1 MKIVTIDEMRDI
13 ENRSEEA
20 GVSKDT
26 LMENAGLAVARSVRH
41 HFGPLTGVPVLVLV
55 GSGNNG
61 GDGLVAA
68 RHLDTWGARVTV
80 YICRDRR
87 SPDLKLDVVREQGIS
102 VTSASDD
109 SDLSNLHNLLSSAHI
124 VLDSILGTG
133 RSRPIEGTVKDILQ
147 TLNKAQTHHRHPRV
161 VALDVP
167 TGLNADTGEVDPST
181 PHADLTISFGYPKR
195 GHYAYP
201 GTEYLGVLEVVN
213 IGLPSGLDDGVVLE
227 LITEAWARTRL
238 PTRPANAH
246 KGTFG
251 RTMVVAGSR
260 NYLGAAYLAATS
272 ATRVGAGLVTV
283 AIPESLRAV
292 VAAKAIEPTFLPLPE
307 SAPGIVSPDA
317 ADLVFDSLPAY
328 NSLLVGCGMGQEE
341 NTKTFIERLLLSGR
355 DLPPTVID
363 ADGLNT
369 LSQIDNW
376 WNRLDDDAILTP
388 HPGEM
393 GRLTGDSTRNQDRV
407 ITATSAASRW
417 NKTVILKGAHTVIA
431 FPDGRAMISPFS
443 NPGLATAGTGD
454 VLAGAIAGLVSQGLS
469 LADSSALG
477 VYLHGLAGERVRD
490 TLGDT
495 GMVASDL
502 LPVLPAVIRDLKQG
516 GPA

>member
-1 MKIVTIDEMRDI
+1 
-13 ENRSEEA
+13 
-20 GVSKDT
+20 
-26 LMENAGLAVARSVRH
+26 
-41 HFGPLTGVPVLVLV
+41 
-55 GSGNNG
+55 
-61 GDGLVAA
+61 
-68 RHLDTWGARVTV
+68 VTV
-80 YICRDRR
+80 YIGRNRR
-87 SPDLKLDVVREQGIS
+87 PPDLKLDVVRKQGIP

-109 SDLSNLHNLLSSAHI
+109 ADLSHLRNVLSSAHV

-133 RSRPIEGTVKDILQ
+133 RSRPIEGTVKDILRHLREVQ
-147 TLNKAQTHHRHPRV
+147 SLHRGLKII
-161 VALDVP
+161 ALDVP

-181 PHADLTISFGYPKR
+181 PHADLTISFGHPKR

-201 GTEYLGVLEVVN
+201 GAEYLGELEVAN
-213 IGLPSGLDDGVVLE
+213 IGLPSGLDDDVALE
-227 LITEAWARTRL
+227 LITEAWARIRL

-260 NYLGAAYLAATS
+260 NFLGAAYLAATS

-341 NTKTFIERLLLSGR
+341 STKLFIESLLLSGR
-355 DLPPTVID
+355 DLPPTVVD

-369 LSQIDNW
+369 LSQIDDW
-376 WNRLDDDAILTP
+376 WIRLDGDAILTP

-393 GRLTGDSTRNQDRV
+393 GRLTGGSARNQDRV
-407 ITATSAASRW
+407 VAATSAASQW
-417 NKTVILKGAHTVIA
+417 SKTVILKGAHTVIA
-431 FPDGRAMISPFS
+431 FPDGRAMMSPFS

-469 LADSSALG
+469 LADASALG

-490 TLGDT
+490 EYGDT

-502 LPVLPAVIRDLKQG
+502 LPILPTIIRDLR
-516 GPA
+516 

>member
-1 MKIVTIDEMRDI
+1 MKIVTTEEMRAI
-13 ENRSEEA
+13 EDRSEEA
-20 GVSKDT
+20 GVSRDT

-41 HFGPLTGVPVLVLV
+41 HFGPLTGVPILVLA

-68 RHLDTWGARVTV
+68 RHLDRWGARVNV

-87 SPDLKLDVVREQGIS
+87 SPDLKLDVVREQGIA

-109 SDLSNLHNLLSSAHI
+109 ADLSSLRNSLSSAHV

-147 TLNKAQTHHRHPRV
+147 DLREVQSSHRRLKII
-161 VALDVP
+161 ALDVP

-201 GTEYLGVLEVVN
+201 GTEYLGVLEVAN
-213 IGLPSGLDDGVVLE
+213 IGLPSGLDDDVDLE

-283 AIPESLRAV
+283 AIPESLRAA
-292 VAAKAIEPTFLPLPE
+292 VAAKVIEPTFLPLPE
-307 SAPGIVSPDA
+307 SAPGVVSPDA

-341 NTKTFIERLLLSGR
+341 NTKIFIERLLLSGR
-355 DLPPTVID
+355 DLPPTIVD

-369 LSQIDNW
+369 LSQIDDW
-376 WNRLDDDAILTP
+376 WARLADDAVLTP

-393 GRLTGDSTRNQDRV
+393 GRLTAGSARNQDRV
-407 ITATSAASRW
+407 VTATSAASRW

-431 FPDGRAMISPFS
+431 FPDGRAKLSPFS

-469 LADSSALG
+469 LSDASALG
-477 VYLHGLAGERVRD
+477 VYLHGLAGEQVRE

-495 GMVASDL
+495 GMIASDL
-502 LPVLPAVIRDLKQG
+502 LPILPSIIRDLR
-516 GPA
+516 

>member
-1 MKIVTIDEMRDI
+1 MKIVTIEQMRAI
-13 ENRSEEA
+13 EDRSEEA

-26 LMENAGLAVARSVRH
+26 LMENAGLAVARSVRYH
-41 HFGPLTGVPVLVLV
+41 YGPLTGLHILVLL

-68 RHLDTWGARVTV
+68 RHLDTWGARVDV

-87 SPDLKLDVVREQGIS
+87 APDPKLDVVREQGIT

-109 SDLSNLHNLLSSAHI
+109 QDLSNLQNLLSRAHVI
-124 VLDSILGTG
+124 MDSILGTG
-133 RSRPIEGTVKDILQ
+133 RSRPIEGVVKDILQ
-147 TLNKAQTHHRHPRV
+147 ALTKEQTHRRHPKI

-167 TGLNADTGEVDPST
+167 TGLNADTGAVDPST
-181 PHADLTISFGYPKR
+181 PHADLTISFGYSKR

-201 GTEYLGVLEVVN
+201 GAEYLGELEVAN
-213 IGLPSGLDDGVVLE
+213 IGLPSELDDGVEIE
-227 LITEAWARTRL
+227 LVAEEWARTRL
-238 PTRPANAH
+238 PTRPANSH

-272 ATRVGAGLVTV
+272 ATRVGSGLVTL
-283 AIPESLRAV
+283 AIPESLTTA

-307 SAPGIVSPDA
+307 SAPGIVSPEA
-317 ADLVFDSLPAY
+317 VDLVFESLPAY
-328 NSLLVGCGMGQEE
+328 SSLLVGCGMGQEKD
-341 NTKTFIERLLLSGR
+341 TKRFIERLLLSGR
-355 DLPPTVID
+355 TLPPTVVD

-369 LSQIDNW
+369 LSQVDDWWTRLADN
-376 WNRLDDDAILTP
+376 AILTP

-393 GRLTGDSTRNQDRV
+393 VRLTGNSSRNQDR
-407 ITATSAASRW
+407 ITAATSAASRW
-417 NKTVILKGAHTVIA
+417 NKTVILKGAYTVIA
-431 FPDGRAMISPFS
+431 FPDGRAMVNPLS

-469 LADSSALG
+469 LADASALG

-490 TLGDT
+490 EFGDT

-502 LPVLPAVIRDLKQG
+502 LPTLPAVIRDLR
-516 GPA
+516 

>member
-1 MKIVTIDEMRDI
+1 MC
-13 ENRSEEA
+13 S
-20 GVSKDT
+20 
-26 LMENAGLAVARSVRH
+26 
-41 HFGPLTGVPVLVLV
+41 
-55 GSGNNG
+55 
-61 GDGLVAA
+61 
-68 RHLDTWGARVTV
+68 
-80 YICRDRR
+80 
-87 SPDLKLDVVREQGIS
+87 
-102 VTSASDD
+102 
-109 SDLSNLHNLLSSAHI
+109 SDL
-124 VLDSILGTG
+124 
-133 RSRPIEGTVKDILQ
+133 
-147 TLNKAQTHHRHPRV
+147 
-161 VALDVP
+161 
-167 TGLNADTGEVDPST
+167 
-181 PHADLTISFGYPKR
+181 
-195 GHYAYP
+195 
-201 GTEYLGVLEVVN
+201 
-213 IGLPSGLDDGVVLE
+213 
-227 LITEAWARTRL
+227 
-238 PTRPANAH
+238 
-246 KGTFG
+246 
-251 RTMVVAGSR
+251 
-260 NYLGAAYLAATS
+260 
-272 ATRVGAGLVTV
+272 
-283 AIPESLRAV
+283 
-292 VAAKAIEPTFLPLPE
+292 
-307 SAPGIVSPDA
+307 
-317 ADLVFDSLPAY
+317 
-328 NSLLVGCGMGQEE
+328 
-341 NTKTFIERLLLSGR
+341 TKTFIERLMLSGR

>member
-1 MKIVTIDEMRDI
+1 MKIVTIEEMRAI
-13 ENRSEEA
+13 EDRSEEA

-26 LMENAGLAVARSVRH
+26 LMENAGQAVARSVRH
-41 HFGPLTGVPVLVLV
+41 HYGPLTGVPVFVLV

-68 RHLDTWGARVTV
+68 RHLDMWGARVEV
-80 YICRDRR
+80 CLCRDRR
-87 SPDLKLDVVREQGIS
+87 APDPKLDVVRKQGIR

-109 SDLSNLHNLLSSAHI
+109 PDLSNLTNLLSSAHVVI
-124 VLDSILGTG
+124 DSILGTG
-133 RSRPIEGTVKDILQ
+133 RARPIEGTVKAILQ
-147 TLNKAQTHHRHPRV
+147 ALKEAQSRTQLKV

-181 PHADLTISFGYPKR
+181 PRADLTISFGYPKR

-201 GTEYLGVLEVVN
+201 GSEYLGRLEVAN
-213 IGLPSGLDDGVVLE
+213 IGLPAGLDDDVTLE
-227 LITEAWARTRL
+227 LITDEWARDRL
-238 PTRPANAH
+238 PNRPANSH

-251 RTMVVAGSR
+251 RTMVIAGSR

-272 ATRVGAGLVTV
+272 ATRVGSGLVTV
-283 AIPESLRAV
+283 AIPESLRAA

-307 SAPGIVSPDA
+307 SSPGIVSPDA

-328 NSLLVGCGMGQEE
+328 NSLLVGCGMGQESD
-341 NTKTFIERLLLSGR
+341 TKQFIERLLLSGH
-355 DLPPTVID
+355 DLPPTVVD

-369 LSQIDNW
+369 LSQVDNW
-376 WNRLDDDAILTP
+376 WTRLPDDAILTP

-393 GRLTGDSTRNQDRV
+393 GRLTENSSRNQDR
-407 ITATSAASRW
+407 IATATMAATQW
-417 NKTVILKGAHTVIA
+417 NKTVILKGAHTVIGY
-431 FPDGRAMISPFS
+431 PDGNVMVSPFS

-469 LADSSALG
+469 LSDASALG

-490 TLGDT
+490 ALGDT
-495 GMVASDL
+495 GMIASDL
-502 LPVLPAVIRDLKQG
+502 LSVLPAIIRDLRQDVTI
-516 GPA
+516 

>member
-13 ENRSEEA
+13 EDRSEEA

-41 HFGPLTGVPVLVLV
+41 RFGPLTGVPILVLV

-68 RHLDTWGARVTV
+68 RHLDTWGALVDV

-87 SPDLKLDVVREQGIS
+87 TPDPKLDVVREQGIS
-102 VTSASDD
+102 ITPASNDPGL
-109 SDLSNLHNLLSSAHI
+109 SHLEKSLSNAHI
-124 VLDSILGTG
+124 VIDSILGTG
-133 RSRPIEGTVKDILQ
+133 RSRPIEGTVKDILRSLAETYSQ
-147 TLNKAQTHHRHPRV
+147 RRSPKI

-167 TGLNADTGEVDPST
+167 TGLNADSGEVDPST
-181 PHADLTISFGYPKR
+181 PRSDLTISFGFPKR
-195 GHYAYP
+195 GHYAQP
-201 GTEYLGVLEVVN
+201 GTEYLGELEVVN
-213 IGLPSGLDDGVVLE
+213 IGLPPGLDDDVDLE
-227 LITEAWARTRL
+227 LITESWVRTRL

-307 SAPGIVSPDA
+307 SAPGVVSPDA
-317 ADLVFDSLPAY
+317 SDLVFDALPAY
-328 NSLLVGCGMGQEE
+328 NSLLVGCGMGQEKD
-341 NTKTFIERLLLSGR
+341 TKSFIERLLLSGR

-369 LSQIDNW
+369 LSQIENW
-376 WNRLDDDAILTP
+376 WTRLPDNAILTP

-393 GRLTGDSTRNQDRV
+393 GRLTENSSRNRDRV
-407 ITATSAASRW
+407 DTATSAATRW

-431 FPDGRAMISPFS
+431 FPNGRAMVSPFS

-469 LADSSALG
+469 LADASALG
-477 VYLHGLAGERVRD
+477 VYLHGIAGERVRD
-490 TLGDT
+490 QLGDT
-495 GMVASDL
+495 GMIASDL
-502 LPVLPAVIRDLKQG
+502 LPILPAVIRGLRS
-516 GPA
+516 